1 MSALTVPLAFPRFGV
16 QSSPRAH
23 QAHYTATASSSPDLH
38 AHRRSFDHPADPH
51 VRVGDLLTEAP
62 ADCIRDDPAREHVE
76 TSSEM
81 RAAVVEPA
89 GGMGGRTRTSR
100 PARP

>member
-1 MSALTVPLAFPRFGV
+1 MSAPTVPLAFLKFGV
-16 QSSPRAH
+16 QSFPRTRIK
-23 QAHYTATASSSPDLH
+23 YTATASSRPNLH
-38 AHRRSFDHPADPH
+38 AHRRFFDHPADPH

-62 ADCIRDDPAREHVE
+62 ADSIRDTPARERVE

-89 GGMGGRTRTSR
+89 GGMGRRTPTSR
-100 PARP
+100 LAKP